1 MRRAVAAVFILTA
14 SFVFLQAVHA
24 QASRWLPG
32 DELDRRTRLGPA
44 LLDRALYGLVFC
56 GGGFLIVSRLRRA
69 DRPPA
74 ALWRRGDRGALGSL
88 AAALGGGAALFLAA
102 GLLAG
107 LADAPESA
115 LNQNLRAGLAETRG
129 LALQLFCSAVLTPLF
144 EEIYYRGL
152 LQDALADWIPPPLA
166 LGIGAALFALVHP
179 LPAFGALALAGLC
192 FGILFWRFGLASS
205 ILAHATYNALIL
217 LSAGGY
223 LPSLFELW
231 RATGI

>member
-1 MRRAVAAVFILTA
+1 MWRAVLAVFFLAA

-32 DELDRRTRLGPA
+32 GDLDRRVTLGPA

-56 GGGFLIVSRLRRA
+56 GGGLLLVSQLRRA
-69 DRPPA
+69 DRRPG
-74 ALWRRGDRGALGSL
+74 ALWRRGHRGWPGPV
-88 AAALGGGAALFLAA
+88 AAALGGALALYLVV

-107 LADAPESA
+107 LQHAPESA
-115 LNQNLRAGLAETRG
+115 FHQSLRAHLAEPRG
-129 LALQLFCSAVLTPLF
+129 LALQLFCSALLTPIF
-144 EEIYYRGL
+144 EEVYYRGL
-152 LQDALADWIPPPLA
+152 LQDALADWTPAPLA
-166 LGIGAALFALVHP
+166 LAIAAALFALVHP
-179 LPAFGALALAGLC
+179 LSAFGALALAGLC

-217 LSAGGY
+217 LSAGGH

-231 RATGI
+231 RKTGI